1 MLKSEAYEIALAEL
15 QSRLSGE
22 RDMTADLSNA
32 AAVLY
37 EHVDNVNWLGFY
49 IYREQQLVLGPFQ
62 GRAAVT
68 RIEIG
73 SGVCGTAFAEEKTLL
88 VKDVHSF
95 PGHIACDLRS
105 RSEIVVPLRHAG
117 RIIGVM
123 DIDSPVLSR
132 FDGTDK
138 IYLEKAA
145 ELLGEAFDI

>member
-73 SGVCGTAFAEEKTLL
+73 RGVCGTAFAEEKTLL